1 MSDDYTAR
9 ISRDV
14 QELMRQMENTTNSAK
29 ITRLRTEINLLTRT
43 FCREQQREITEKAIS
58 EILKICGTYVIR
70 IIRFEYMYMSF
81 VNLAVLVL
89 DCPPKCS
96 ASILR
101 QFKTLNETFSENYFG
116 DALYLALVDDAD
128 YKRSPFGEEISAGTI
143 VWNADNKQKPQY
155 AVADIRLDGITP
167 TAEFQEYV
175 DKERRG
181 ELTPEDRQ
189 KFLQKPYTT
198 EQPSTAEVHAL
209 SERFLNKNKEACK
222 SLASAPKERPE

>member
-1 MSDDYTAR
+1 MSDDYIAR

-43 FCREQQREITEKAIS
+43 FCHEQQREITEKAIS

-96 ASILR
+96 ASIFR

-116 DALYLALVDDAD
+116 DALYLALVNDRD
-128 YKRSPFGEEISAGTI
+128 YKRSPFGKEISAGTI
-143 VWNADNKQKPQY
+143 VWEADNEQNTQY
-155 AVADIRLDGITP
+155 AVGDIQLDGITP
-167 TAEFQEYV
+167 TAEFQEYA

-181 ELTPEDRQ
+181 ELTPEDQQ

-198 EQPSTAEVHAL
+198 EAPSASEVHAL
-209 SERFLNKNKEACK
+209 SRKFIEQNEEVYKT
-222 SLASAPKERPE
+222 LASRKERPE